1 MKVLVQKLVVSWKVF
16 LKIEMVLLA
25 HSIFLMNR
33 ILAYEFLKTF
43 LRVIFSYIYSKME
56 FDENILVFLICLIV
70 TACFH
75 WSRCVFEI
83 TLQKQSLD
91 QNSNHKGEPSNTILE
106 LSSSLKTMGC
116 AGCRAVWGGPPGEHM
131 VQASFEGCV
140 WSSRLQ
146 PAVPEKTS

>member
-91 QNSNHKGEPSNTILE
+91 QNSNHKGGTIKHNPRIVFQ
-106 LSSSLKTMGC
+106 SKDNGMC
-116 AGCRAVWGGPPGEHM
+116 W
-131 VQASFEGCV
+131 VQGCV
-140 WSSRLQ
+140 GRATRRAYGSGIIWRVRMEQQTAASCPQ
-146 PAVPEKTS
+146 KD